1 MKGYRSMIGHQNR
14 PLALGLIAGGLVV
27 AVAEKT
33 HPFTILPD
41 HTRNQHIGLA
51 LCITIYGM
59 MLLAMTKEKIEDE
72 RVKAIRAQAMQF
84 TVLMFVITQLTT
96 AFMNLLNPADG
107 ATIGSK
113 WIILNLLVNLTVYH
127 IFFRIGLYRD
137 KYWNY
142 QSDDISLKDA
152 WFKNKW
158 LSIFAI
164 AFFLLALILL
174 IVLD

>member
-1 MKGYRSMIGHQNR
+1 MKGYRSMMGHQNK
-14 PLALGLIAGGLVV
+14 PLALGLIVGGLVI
-27 AVAEKT
+27 AVAEKI
-33 HPFTILPD
+33 HPFTILPN

-84 TVLMFVITQLTT
+84 TVLMFVITNLTT
-96 AFMNLLNPADG
+96 AFMNLLNPADR
-107 ATIGSK
+107 AAIGNR
-113 WIILNLLVNLTVYH
+113 WIILNLMMNLTVYH

-158 LSIFAI
+158 LSISAI
-164 AFFLLALILL
+164 AFFLLALVLL
-174 IVLD
+174 IVLE

>member
-1 MKGYRSMIGHQNR
+1 MKGYRSMMGHQNK
-14 PLALGLIAGGLVV
+14 PLALGLIASGLVV
-27 AVAEKT
+27 AVAEKI

-51 LCITIYGM
+51 LCIAIYGM

-84 TVLMFVITQLTT
+84 TVLMFVITNLTT
-96 AFMNLLNPADG
+96 AFMNLLNTTDG
-107 ATIGSK
+107 TTIGNR
-113 WIILNLLVNLTVYH
+113 WIIINLLMNMTIYH

-152 WFKNKW
+152 WLKNKW

-164 AFFLLALILL
+164 AFFLLALVLL

>member
-1 MKGYRSMIGHQNR
+1 MKGYRSMIGRQNR
-14 PLALGLIAGGLVV
+14 PLVLGMIAGGLII
-27 AVAEKT
+27 AVAEKI
-33 HPFTILPD
+33 HPFTIIPN

-59 MLLAMTKEKIEDE
+59 LLLAITKEKVEDE

-84 TVLMFVITQLTT
+84 TVLMFVITNLTT
-96 AFMNLLNPADG
+96 AFMNLLNIADR
-107 ATIGSK
+107 AAIGTR
-113 WIILNLLVNLTVYH
+113 WIILNLMMNLTIYH

-137 KYWNY
+137 NYWNY
-142 QSDDISLKDA
+142 QSDDISLKDV
-152 WFKNKW
+152 WLKNKW

-164 AFFLLALILL
+164 AFFLLALVLL